1 VSGGTGGPKTGV
13 GGGGDTPERTVTAQ
27 EIAALTG
34 GRLVGPGDVRIA
46 AVAPIDR
53 AGPADLS
60 FLASPKYLPYFERSR
75 AAAVLCTE
83 AFANRPGGP
92 ATRIVVPE
100 AHTALLAVLPVL
112 YPPAVW
118 QPGVHASAV
127 VGRGTTWTDPVAVGP
142 YVVLGR
148 DVRLGR
154 GVRLGPGC
162 VVGDGVTIGD
172 DVELYPRVTVYGGTT
187 IGHRVI
193 VHAGAVLGSD
203 GFGYV
208 PDRRGA
214 PPRKIPQVGRCL
226 IGDDVEI
233 GANTTVDRG
242 SVDDTVIGP
251 GTKIDNLVQ
260 IAHNVHVGA
269 RCLIA
274 AMVGIAG
281 STHVGDDVFLA
292 GQVGLADHIR
302 IGSRVRI
309 TVQGGAIGDIPDGA
323 TVSGYPARPHREF
336 LRAQA
341 ALYRL
346 SGIVDDLEALVRR
359 DRDG

>member
-1 VSGGTGGPKTGV
+1 MRVV
-13 GGGGDTPERTVTAQ
+13 
-27 EIAALTG
+27 
-34 GRLVGPGDVRIA
+34 

-60 FLASPKYLPYFERSR
+60 FLASSKYLPYFQRSR
-75 AAAVLCTE
+75 AAVVLCKE
-83 AFANRPGGP
+83 EFAATPGGP
-92 ATRIVVPE
+92 AVRIVVPD
-100 AHTALLAVLPVL
+100 AHAALLAVLPVL
-112 YPPAVW
+112 YPAPVW
-118 QPGVHASAV
+118 QPGVHPSAV
-127 VGRGTTWTDPVAVGP
+127 IGRGATWQDPVAIGP
-142 YVVLGR
+142 HVTLGR
-148 DVRLGR
+148 AVRLGR
-154 GVRLGPGC
+154 NVRLGAGCVLGDGVRL
-162 VVGDGVTIGD
+162 GD
-172 DVELYPRVTVYGGTT
+172 DVELYPRVTVYSGTE
-187 IGHRVI
+187 IGNRVI
-193 VHAGAVLGSD
+193 LHAGAVLGSD

-208 PDRRGA
+208 PGRRGQ

-260 IAHNVHVGA
+260 VAHNVRIGA

-292 GQVGLADHIR
+292 GQVGLSDHITV
-302 IGSRVRI
+302 GSGVRV
-309 TVQGGAIGDIPDGA
+309 TVQAGVIGDIADGA
-323 TVSGYPARPHREF
+323 TVSGYPARHHREY

-346 SGIVDDLEALVRR
+346 ARIVDDLEALVPGRGK
-359 DRDG
+359 DQDG